1 MGPVNTRSVLILFL
15 ANILA
20 GPAYAATDLAAYQ
33 RCVSA
38 VQEGATAVGNALM
51 ECEGPAKEGIPGAQY
66 ALGALLVN
74 RAGAGDVEQGMKWLE
89 SAVAAGSPPA
99 AFHLATVYLQKADAE
114 SVARGRQLFRSAAC
128 AGYPPAR
135 SALRE
140 SGASVESLACR
151 PAADTDFTGDWV
163 AELKWQKTE
172 PIGEGGQA
180 LKLSIGGGVVRV
192 HMKAGD
198 AWVEVKEG
206 KFSMSQLEQTLT
218 ISANDSGWDFDGKWI
233 ETWTIQLLRTGADS
247 ATVSFLR
254 TVNNPHV
261 PPRLSWR
268 TFSTLAEGQ
277 ARRTAK

>member
-1 MGPVNTRSVLILFL
+1 MIVLL
-15 ANILA
+15 ANFIA
-20 GPAYAATDLAAYQ
+20 NRAHAATDPAAYQ

-38 VQEGATAVGNALM
+38 VQEGAAGVAKALS
-51 ECEGPAKEGIPGAQY
+51 ECDGPAKEGIPGAQY
-66 ALGALLVN
+66 AMGALLVN
-74 RAGAGDVEQGMKWLE
+74 RAGTGDVEQGVKWLE

-99 AFHLATVYLQKADAE
+99 AFHLATVYLQKGDAE

-128 AGYPPAR
+128 AGYPPAL

-140 SGASVESLACR
+140 GGASVESLACQ

-172 PIGEGGQA
+172 PVGEGGQA
-180 LKLSIGGGVVRV
+180 LKLSIGGGTVHV

-206 KFSMSQLEQTLT
+206 KFSMSQLDQTLT
-218 ISANDSGWDFDGKWI
+218 ISAADSGWDFDGKWI
-233 ETWTIQLLRTGADS
+233 ESWTIQLLRTGADS

-261 PPRLSWR
+261 PGRLSWR
-268 TFSTLAEGQ
+268 TFSTLAEGK